1 MENNMANKGKQSSFV
16 MQAGI
21 LAAAGLICKV
31 IGILYRSP
39 LAHVIGDEGNGYYSS
54 AYEIYTIILLVSSYS
69 IPSAISKVIAQQ
81 LALRRFRNAR
91 KIFHCALVY
100 VVIVGGV
107 ASILTLLFAN
117 VLVGGNSAPVLRIFA
132 PTIFLSGILGVL
144 RGYFQA
150 HGTMVPTSFSQI
162 LEQVLNAVVSILAAV
177 LLMRMVAGQDDTT
190 RAIYGASG
198 SAIGTG
204 AGVLI
209 ALLFMLFV
217 LILNRP
223 TIEKQ
228 VRRDKSG
235 ELLETGEVYRIIITM
250 VTHIILSTFIY
261 NCNSS
266 LNLTIYTRIME
277 YVKGMSEADAY
288 TQYGLFS
295 GKAKQIANIPIALA
309 SAMSTAVIPGVSGS
323 YARKDIKE
331 TNRKIATAM
340 KTTMLLSIPSAVG
353 LAVLAKPIV
362 LLLYPQKASVDT
374 VSWLL
379 AGLSVSVVFYAI
391 STITNGVLQGIG
403 KVNLPVINAAIALVG
418 QTAVLVLLLLFTDLG
433 LHTLVIATVL
443 YSFLMCILNGI
454 SVKKQLGYR
463 QEYVKTFCIPIWA
476 SVIMGAAAFGVYYG
490 LYRLLPVNVVCLA
503 AALFIAV
510 ILYFVLI
517 IKMGAVRERDL
528 QALPKGKLIVRIA
541 RRCRLIP

>member
-1 MENNMANKGKQSSFV
+1 MANKGKQSSFV

-223 TIEKQ
+223 AIEKQ

-250 VTHIILSTFIY
+250 VTPIILSTFIY